1 MASIFVG
8 SVDNGSKPGGDMK
21 KDTLRKLAL
30 VLGPICLVMA
40 VVILVYADGMRR
52 WYSGL
57 FFVVMGTVALLSARR
72 WR

>member
-1 MASIFVG
+1 
-8 SVDNGSKPGGDMK
+8 MK